1 VVSRRTF
8 LTTLATALPA
18 AALVRRAHALAVDDL
33 AASPRA
39 LLAVGEA
46 VLPPE
51 LGRAGIAAAVADFQ
65 RWIAGYR
72 EKAELVHGYGTSS
85 IEWSGPTPATRWMSQ
100 LDALDVSARRAG
112 ARSFAALPLERRR
125 DMLRTELDAVKA
137 ASIPTVVGRAP
148 HVALALL
155 AHWYAS
161 ADATDRAY
169 RARIAKQ
176 NCRPLATSGRKPL
189 PIAGVRA

>member
-1 VVSRRTF
+1 MNRRTF

-18 AALVRRAHALAVDDL
+18 ATLVRHAHALAVDDL
-33 AASPRA
+33 AASPRT

-46 VLPPE
+46 ALPSE
-51 LGRAGIAAAVADFQ
+51 LGQAGVAAAVSDFQ

-72 EKAELVHGYGTSS
+72 EKAELVHGYGTST
-85 IEWSGPTPATRWMSQ
+85 IAWSGPTPATRWMSQ
-100 LDALDVSARRAG
+100 LDALDVAARRAG
-112 ARSFAALPLERRR
+112 ARSFAALPLDRRR
-125 DMLRTELDAVKA
+125 AMLRAELDAVKA
-137 ASIPTVVGRAP
+137 ASIPGNVGRAP

-155 AHWYAS
+155 AHWYAG

-189 PIAGVRA
+189 PIAGNRA